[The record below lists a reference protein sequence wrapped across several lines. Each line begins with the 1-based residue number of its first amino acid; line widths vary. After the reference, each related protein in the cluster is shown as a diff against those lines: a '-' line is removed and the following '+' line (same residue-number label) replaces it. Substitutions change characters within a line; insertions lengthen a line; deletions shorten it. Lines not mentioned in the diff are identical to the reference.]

1 MLALFASWHNS
12 AFCVDGCAGC
22 GAPATPR
29 KTQLAQQLAMHVVA
43 ARPTYLSSSNIDALA
58 LQQHLELVTQQV
70 CALSLPSL
78 FFWALLLQPTALLR
92 LQSAGLEKPPAV
104 KQKIVEGQMN
114 KWCGANTIMES
125 RVPERLR
132 ICRVFAG
139 SRRYAFWISPLLLM
153 TPCQSRCVS
162 FYQETRCFLWF
173 VAVE

>member
-29 KTQLAQQLAMHVVA
+29 ETQLAQQLAMHVVA

-78 FFWALLLQPTALLR
+78 FSGHCSSSSASAVSRLGKASSSEAEDSGGADEQVVWGKYHHGITCAREIKDMPCLRRFSEVCLLDQPFVVDD
-92 LQSAGLEKPPAV
+92 SMSV
-104 KQKIVEGQMN
+104 KV
-114 KWCGANTIMES
+114 
-125 RVPERLR
+125 R
-132 ICRVFAG
+132 
-139 SRRYAFWISPLLLM
+139 
-153 TPCQSRCVS
+153 
-162 FYQETRCFLWF
+162 
-173 VAVE
+173 